1 MTDNCTLTL
10 LVPPE
15 VRDDLTDWLLAF
27 HHELTFTSQVV
38 DHHGADPA
46 ALGTAEQ
53 VSGHQRRLR
62 VEVQVSGDGVAP
74 LLEELKREFP
84 GAGWAYWVVPVQ
96 EAGRMT

>member
-1 MTDNCTLTL
+1 MIESYILSL

-27 HHELTFTSQVV
+27 HHDLTFTSRPV

-53 VSGHQRRLR
+53 VSGHQRRLE
-62 VEVQVSGDGVAP
+62 VAVQVSAEEVET
-74 LLEELKREFP
+74 LLSELQEAFP
-84 GAGWAYWVVPVQ
+84 GAGWAYRVLPLW
-96 EAGRMT
+96 ASGRIA